1 MPGSIQV
8 LSMWQLEKRKK
19 QKPSEQ
25 TNKTKSLQNGKDI
38 CPQGACILMG
48 GDRQPTKYGG
58 QDTICGVVIKAR
70 EEKRR
75 SGVGVGVGAGA
86 GGREGYTNQSSLGDL
101 PEEDLLNKARKEMR
115 RVSCGDPGERAGT
128 TSVLTHSGDRKTAQ
142 KNRQPVDW
150 QVRLAPGGWHRKGS
164 QSPFC

>member
-8 LSMWQLEKRKK
+8 LSMWRLEKRKK

-38 CPQGACILMG
+38 CPQGACILVG

-75 SGVGVGVGAGA
+75 SGVGAGSG
-86 GGREGYTNQSSLGDL
+86 GGRVTQTRAVWGDL

-115 RVSCGDPGERAGT
+115 RVSCGDPGGRAGT

-142 KNRQPVDW
+142 KNREPVDW